1 MAEVVENAVLS
12 RAIILRWRPFAE
24 YSQFLPI
31 TEKKFFKLGPPSGH
45 LHLRSTNCSL
55 AYFSLFF
62 SSSLQTLCMRAHVRK
77 SCAGLLPRACV
88 CTWQRRG
95 REVITSVESQH
106 ARSLKEEKRV
116 RGE

>member
-1 MAEVVENAVLS
+1 MPSTANFSQSLKKSSLNWGRRLVICTYAPRIVLS
-12 RAIILRWRPFAE
+12 P
-24 YSQFLPI
+24 
-31 TEKKFFKLGPPSGH
+31 T
-45 LHLRSTNCSL
+45 SL
-55 AYFSLFF
+55 FFF